1 MKKVSLLMLV
11 AMFLFCGNL
20 SAQLSFDFEGYN
32 AGDKIAATIG
42 DPWTTWSSQ
51 PGSAEDGVFGE
62 AGGSMAAHFTFG
74 NDQIVNLG
82 DIEAGVY
89 DLEFDVYVPE
99 GKNAYFNV
107 LHDFNGQG
115 STWAMQVYLHMT
127 NDGQNSTMAP
137 GQGTVHAGSN
147 GTANIPAVYEEWM
160 HFRVHIDMDN
170 DVATLFYNET
180 EMCTWQWSLDSFG
193 ENTVGRKLDAMNFF
207 PPEDAA
213 TSDFYI
219 DNLSVTSAGADQVLI
234 EDLFEEYTVGNK
246 IAEEAQAV
254 GNDWWTTWSE
264 NPGSAEDGVIADLDG
279 TQCGHLTFGNDQ
291 VLLLGGVESGTYDL
305 EFDILVPE
313 GKNAYFNILHD
324 FNGQGSTW
332 AMQAYLHMTN
342 DGQTSTHAP
351 GHGTVHAGSNATA
364 DVPAI
369 YDEWMHFRLHVDTDA
384 DVAEYYYTMPGEEE
398 VLVCTWQWSLDSF
411 GENTVGRKLDAMD
424 FFPPEDAATSEY
436 YLDNFRF
443 TRIGGESHATLNFDT
458 EAVEVYVEEDDI
470 DAVTIG
476 IENTGTSIGDWTAW
490 VDFGEGEGGST
501 TNMVNYDGEPGQTTS
516 LVGLTTEEPILLEVG
531 AMYPAVTYGNSV
543 MGTQITK
550 AQYYL
555 GESQSG
561 GNGLE
566 PGTPLTFR
574 IYGQGL
580 NGQPGEMLAEKV
592 VPASSIVTNDW
603 NIVTFDT
610 PVTITGYNVWAT
622 VEFTQAVE
630 GYAMNFDGMPL
641 VEHGDYYR
649 SNGGGAF
656 SQCSEVF
663 SEQYG
668 NFHIRVTCQG
678 TPINGGWA
686 SLSKPEGSM
695 PIGGS
700 DEVDVNI
707 NTFGFANGETY
718 EADIIFKT
726 NDPAMPE
733 LIIPLTLHVGPDGV
747 IENVANAYDIYPNPT
762 TGQVTI
768 AGEGVNYI
776 AIYNSVG
783 QLINVV
789 KNVNNVVD
797 MSAYE
802 NGVYFF
808 NIVDNAGASSVQRVV
823 VAK

>member
-1 MKKVSLLMLV
+1 MLV

-62 AGGSMAAHFTFG
+62 AGGSMAAHFTYG

-147 GTANIPAVYEEWM
+147 GTANIPAVYDEWM

-180 EMCTWQWSLDSFG
+180 EM
-193 ENTVGRKLDAMNFF
+193 
-207 PPEDAA
+207 
-213 TSDFYI
+213 
-219 DNLSVTSAGADQVLI
+219 
-234 EDLFEEYTVGNK
+234 
-246 IAEEAQAV
+246 
-254 GNDWWTTWSE
+254 
-264 NPGSAEDGVIADLDG
+264 
-279 TQCGHLTFGNDQ
+279 
-291 VLLLGGVESGTYDL
+291 
-305 EFDILVPE
+305 
-313 GKNAYFNILHD
+313 
-324 FNGQGSTW
+324 
-332 AMQAYLHMTN
+332 
-342 DGQTSTHAP
+342 
-351 GHGTVHAGSNATA
+351 
-364 DVPAI
+364 
-369 YDEWMHFRLHVDTDA
+369 
-384 DVAEYYYTMPGEEE
+384 
-398 VLVCTWQWSLDSF
+398 CTWQWSLDSF

-733 LIIPLTLHVGPDGV
+733 LIIPLTLHVGTDGV

>member
-62 AGGSMAAHFTFG
+62 AGGSMAAHFTYG

-147 GTANIPAVYEEWM
+147 GTANIPAVYDEWM

-180 EMCTWQWSLDSFG
+180 EM
-193 ENTVGRKLDAMNFF
+193 
-207 PPEDAA
+207 
-213 TSDFYI
+213 
-219 DNLSVTSAGADQVLI
+219 
-234 EDLFEEYTVGNK
+234 
-246 IAEEAQAV
+246 
-254 GNDWWTTWSE
+254 
-264 NPGSAEDGVIADLDG
+264 
-279 TQCGHLTFGNDQ
+279 
-291 VLLLGGVESGTYDL
+291 
-305 EFDILVPE
+305 
-313 GKNAYFNILHD
+313 
-324 FNGQGSTW
+324 
-332 AMQAYLHMTN
+332 
-342 DGQTSTHAP
+342 
-351 GHGTVHAGSNATA
+351 
-364 DVPAI
+364 
-369 YDEWMHFRLHVDTDA
+369 
-384 DVAEYYYTMPGEEE
+384 
-398 VLVCTWQWSLDSF
+398 CTWQWSLDSF

-733 LIIPLTLHVGPDGV
+733 LIIPLTLHVGTDGV